1 MKPQR
6 GDSNHFSYLKNYSSN
21 MNGMFD
27 FVVEE
32 FTPHMEWRP
41 ETEGLE
47 YRAVPVDTLNAY
59 VFIAAYL
66 SS

>member
-1 MKPQR
+1 
-6 GDSNHFSYLKNYSSN
+6 